1 MDSDARSSSMEA
13 CDREEKGTRKITI
26 SDQINSLQY
35 ANVKSDSFIVD
46 MERFSHVTSKDV
58 TPNSRITVSFSS
70 FPDYALFL
78 DLEPAKRRK
87 KKSSDIFF
95 IPGMKKLQR
104 SFSRKGSQRA
114 AEKKMSASGDSERET
129 SSVVATSSPRGV
141 IKGGDDSISITKALQ
156 GLMLLEE
163 DRFQIAAFVGVGT
176 PEKPMLVTVG
186 PTDHP
191 ANPQVQHQI
200 TIVTGNVGTTTPTGE
215 SRYGNRRFSFRR
227 SSSSWTIDPRRILLI
242 FATLSSMGTILLI
255 YFTLSM
261 GKLGED
267 DNALN

>member
-1 MDSDARSSSMEA
+1 GGMDSDARSSFMEA

-35 ANVKSDSFIVD
+35 TNVKSDSFVVD
-46 MERFSHVTSKDV
+46 MERFSHVTSRDV
-58 TPNSRITVSFSS
+58 TPNSRIT
-70 FPDYALFL
+70 
-78 DLEPAKRRK
+78 
-87 KKSSDIFF
+87 
-95 IPGMKKLQR
+95 R

-129 SSVVATSSPRGV
+129 SGVVATSSPRAYSSKLERNDQFLIVNNGAKVYGLVLERV
-141 IKGGDDSISITKALQ
+141 IKGSQDSISTAKAL
-156 GLMLLEE
+156 
-163 DRFQIAAFVGVGT
+163 RAAFLGVGT
-176 PEKPMLVTVG
+176 PEKPMVVTVG

-191 ANPQVQHQI
+191 TNPQVQHQI
-200 TIVTGNVGTTTPTGE
+200 TIVTGNAGTTTPTGGN
-215 SRYGNRRFSFRR
+215 RYGNRKFSFGR
-227 SSSSWTIDPRRILLI
+227 SSSSWSIDPRRILLI